1 MKWLILLS
9 LVLTG
14 KTFAQNASQ
23 IEALTKR
30 IEQLESQQEELIL
43 SQGSQKNQVN
53 SFLKDNLTLGGFFE
67 SGFSIFDGPDT
78 RFQAMYSGS
87 TMGLNL
93 SAEFSE
99 KLRFV
104 NQTITILT
112 YPLLN
117 PHNNPTL
124 TPKTRTYGDP
134 LFLATVTIGYL
145 EMPVSENFLVQAGIG
160 YVPFGYA
167 AQQRETVLFIRR
179 GGPQVLR
186 TSNLIQPLWGGLHLS
201 GTFRPENAGFN
212 LYTVNPL
219 DESNTSGIGGRLW
232 ANSDEDRFR
241 FGVSTQVMKFGGHT
255 SEIIGAD
262 AIYASERFFIASE
275 YVSHMTGEGRNPWTA
290 YIEPAI
296 KLFDEEILLFVFSDY
311 SDDPL
316 FELNS
321 VTYDPMIRWENGVGI
336 NWLPTS
342 NTRFRATVAREDYL
356 GKNSTIGGKNRDFW
370 YFDLS
375 AGVAF

>member
-1 MKWLILLS
+1 MKWPILLGLIL
-9 LVLTG
+9 TT
-14 KTFAQNASQ
+14 KAFAQSSSQ

-43 SQGSQKNQVN
+43 SQGSRRNQVN
-53 SFLKDNLTLGGFFE
+53 SFLTDNLTLGGFFE
-67 SGFSIFDGPDT
+67 SGFTTLDGPDT
-78 RFQAMYSGS
+78 RFQSMYSGS

-104 NQTITILT
+104 NQTITILS

-117 PHNNPTL
+117 PHNNPAL
-124 TPKTRTYGDP
+124 TPKERSYGDP
-134 LFLATVTIGYL
+134 IFAATVTIGYL
-145 EMPVSENFLVQAGIG
+145 EMPLSQNIVLQTGVG

-186 TSNLIQPLWGGLHLS
+186 TQNLIQPLWGGVHLA
-201 GTFRPENAGFN
+201 GTFRPANSGFN

-219 DESNTSGIGGRLW
+219 DDSNTSGIGGRLW
-232 ANSDEDRFR
+232 ANSAEDRFR
-241 FGVSTQVMKFGGHT
+241 FGVSTQVVKFGGHT

-262 AIYASERFFIASE
+262 AVYASERFFITSE
-275 YVSHMTGEGRNPWTA
+275 YVNHMTGEGRNPWTA
-290 YIEPAI
+290 YFEPAI
-296 KLFDEEILLFVFSDY
+296 KLFDEEILLFVFTDY
-311 SDDPL
+311 SDDAL
-316 FELNS
+316 YELNAT
-321 VTYDPMIRWENGVGI
+321 TYDPMIRWENGIGI

-342 NTRFRATVAREDYL
+342 NTRFRATAAREDYL
-356 GKNSTIGGKNRDFW
+356 GRNSTIGGRNRDWW

>member
-1 MKWLILLS
+1 MKWLIILS
-9 LVLTG
+9 LALAG
-14 KTFAQNASQ
+14 NSYAQNASQ

-43 SQGSQKNQVN
+43 SQGSQTNRVN
-53 SFLKDNLTLGGFFE
+53 SFLRDDLTFGGFFE
-67 SGFSIFDGPDT
+67 SGFSTFDGPDT
-78 RFQAMYSGS
+78 RFQSMYSGS
-87 TMGLNL
+87 TFGLNL
-93 SAEFSE
+93 SAQFSE

-104 NQTITILT
+104 NQTITVLS

-117 PHNNPTL
+117 AHNNPVL
-124 TPKTRTYGDP
+124 TPKHREYGDP
-134 LFLATVTIGYL
+134 IFAATVTIGYL
-145 EMPVSENFLVQAGIG
+145 EMPLSPNLILQTGIG

-186 TSNLIQPLWGGLHLS
+186 TSNLIQPLWGGVHLA
-201 GTFRPENAGFN
+201 GTFRPANAGFN

-219 DESNTSGIGGRLW
+219 DKSNTSGLGGRLW
-232 ANSDEDRFR
+232 ANSADDILRA
-241 FGVSTQVMKFGGHT
+241 GVSTQIMKFGGHT

-262 AIYASERFFIASE
+262 LVLNSERFLVTSE
-275 YVSHMTGEGRNPWTA
+275 YVNHMTGEGRNPWTA

-296 KLFDEEILLFVFSDY
+296 KLHDGEVLLFVFSDY
-311 SDDPL
+311 ADDAL
-316 FELNS
+316 VELGP
-321 VTYDPMIRWENGVGI
+321 VYDPMIRWENGVGI

-342 NTRFRATVAREDYL
+342 NTRFRATAAREEYL
-356 GKNSTIGGKNRDFW
+356 GKNSTIAGQNRDWW